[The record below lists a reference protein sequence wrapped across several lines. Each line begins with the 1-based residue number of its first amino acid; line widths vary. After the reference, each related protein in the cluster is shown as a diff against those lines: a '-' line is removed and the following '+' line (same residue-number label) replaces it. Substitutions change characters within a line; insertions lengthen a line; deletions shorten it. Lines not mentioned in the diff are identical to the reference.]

1 MSEFA
6 PKPIAP
12 PQPRI
17 TIDYLLSI
25 LAPWRGVLLAA
36 TVSVVTSAGLSLV
49 PPLIMRRL
57 IDDNLRQHRSEGLL
71 SLGLLYLAATA
82 GLYLLSFATTY
93 LTTIAAQGALR
104 QLRIRLFSH
113 LQELPISYYDR
124 TPLGHV
130 ISRCTADVDTI
141 NTLFS
146 SGLINVLSQALRLV
160 ATFIAM
166 IALSPLLSSVMIIV
180 LPILFVIT
188 RAFQVRMREAERAV
202 RRAVGVLNAKLQEAL
217 TGVEVIR
224 AFHWEFAFVR
234 GFRRALHETLRVTD
248 RSIGYGSAYSPFMNI
263 LSAVLIASL
272 FWLSASRILAAIDI
286 TIGTLTAFVLL
297 FEEFFKPI
305 ISIGNDWQ
313 VVQGAL
319 AGVERIVQIL
329 SLPTDG
335 SLWQES
341 LSRAEQSEIGE
352 LSVPPPRRD
361 EALVEV
367 RRVHF
372 GYFPGQEVLAGVS
385 LVARPGDHIA
395 IVGHTGA
402 GKSSLFHLLGG
413 LYRPRSGTIRLA
425 GKDPCALSLHERRA
439 ILGPVPQIVQL
450 FSGTVLENLTL
461 GDAGIP
467 FEAVE
472 RAAAISGADV
482 FIRELPEGYATVLSE
497 SRGSG
502 AQISVGQRQ
511 LMALTRAL
519 VGNPDIL
526 LLDEATA
533 SVDGAT
539 EAVFKKA
546 LQTHLYDRRGVVLT
560 IAHRLST
567 ALDAGYIIVLEKG
580 RVIEEG
586 PPDDLLAR
594 GGLLASLW
602 ELENAGWRWRVPT
615 QQILRPETGHLSS
628 R

>member
-6 PKPIAP
+6 SKPNAP
-12 PQPRI
+12 QHPRV
-17 TIDYLLSI
+17 TLDHLVSI

-36 TVSVVTSAGLSLV
+36 TVSVVASAGLSLV

-71 SLGLLYLAATA
+71 VLALLYLAATV

-93 LTTIAAQGALR
+93 LTTVAAQGALR

-113 LQELPISYYDR
+113 LQALPISYYDR
-124 TPLGHV
+124 TPLGDV
-130 ISRCTADVDTI
+130 ISRCTADMNTI
-141 NTLFS
+141 NVLFS

-160 ATFIAM
+160 ASFIAM
-166 IALSPLLSSVMIIV
+166 IALSPLLSSIMIIV

-202 RRAVGVLNAKLQEAL
+202 RRAVGVLNAKLQETL

-234 GFRRALHETLRVTD
+234 RFRQALHETLRVTD
-248 RSIGYGSAYSPFMNI
+248 RSVGYGSAYSPFMNI
-263 LSAVLIASL
+263 LSAVIIASL
-272 FWLSASRILAAIDI
+272 FWLSTSPIPAAIDI
-286 TIGTLTAFVLL
+286 TIGTLTAFILL
-297 FEEFFKPI
+297 FQEFFKPI
-305 ISIGNDWQ
+305 ISIGNEWQ
-313 VVQGAL
+313 VVQSAL
-319 AGVERIVQIL
+319 AGVERVVQIL

-335 SLWQES
+335 SLEQES
-341 LSRAEQSEIGE
+341 PSGAEQSKIGE
-352 LSVPPPRRD
+352 MSVPTPARD
-361 EALVEV
+361 GALVEV

-372 GYFPGQEVLAGVS
+372 GYLPGQEVLSGVS

-425 GKDPCALSLHERRA
+425 GKDPCALSTRQRQA
-439 ILGPVPQIVQL
+439 ILGPVPQVVQL
-450 FSGTVLENLTL
+450 FSGTVLENITL
-461 GDAGIP
+461 GDERIP
-467 FEAVE
+467 LEAVE

-519 VGNPDIL
+519 VGDPDIL

-539 EAVFKKA
+539 EAAFKKA
-546 LQTHLYDRRGVVLT
+546 LQTHLDDRRGVVLT

-567 ALDAGYIIVLEKG
+567 ALDAGYVIVLEKG

-602 ELENAGWRWRVPT
+602 ELENAGWEWRDPT
-615 QQILRPETGHLSS
+615 RRLFRSEVERLAS